1 MPGCDQNTKKLNE
14 ESNHTLSESDLIQG
28 CIEGNRQ
35 MQEILYK
42 KFSSKMYSVCLRY
55 SGNIEDANDLLQ
67 EGFIKIFRNLE
78 KFRGDG
84 SFEGWIRRIFVNTS
98 IEHFR
103 KKVKLYNVTEV
114 QENTIEDVELNIL
127 DSMAEKDII
136 FLVNE
141 LAPGYKAVFNMH
153 VIEGYS
159 HKEIADILGITE
171 GTSKSQLA
179 RAKGVLKKSLE
190 KTMNKTSGD
199 TINT

>member
-1 MPGCDQNTKKLNE
+1 MSEQ
-14 ESNHTLSESDLIQG
+14 SNHTLSESDLIQG
-28 CIEGNRQ
+28 CIDGSRQ
-35 MQEILYK
+35 TQEILYK
-42 KFSSKMYSVCLRY
+42 RFSPKMYSVCLRY
-55 SGNIEDANDLLQ
+55 SGNVEDANDLLQ
-67 EGFIKIFRNLE
+67 EGFIKIFKNLE

-103 KKVKLYNVTEV
+103 KKVKLYNVADV
-114 QENTIEDVELNIL
+114 QENTIEAVELNAL

-190 KTMNKTSGD
+190 KRMNKTSGD